1 MVDKSNGKKNRPDK
15 YSLKMKEKPF
25 HSRQHEKREKKKRR
39 EIVVE
44 DSQMDRFPDG
54 RFSWALGEQALDEL

>member
-1 MVDKSNGKKNRPDK
+1 
-15 YSLKMKEKPF
+15 MKEKPF